1 MHSLLRALVAMAA
14 VLMSS
19 APSFAQCSPRE
30 LALWKNAQIAMSE
43 QRWLDFTAYTN
54 QISVPCQREIVQGMS
69 PNPNPNPYVVNQMQC
84 RSLWDR
90 YNQCRN
96 EFNKRVAACG
106 RPIYT
111 CVTPTCSR

>member
-1 MHSLLRALVAMAA
+1 MHSLLRAFVGMAA

-30 LALWKNAQIAMSE
+30 LELWKNAQNAMSQ
-43 QRWLDFTAYTN
+43 QRWLDVTAYTN
-54 QISVPCQREIVQGMS
+54 QISVPCQYKILETIN
-69 PNPNPNPYVVNQMQC
+69 PNPNPNPNIVNQMQC

-96 EFNKRVAACG
+96 EFNKKVAAGG

-111 CVTPTCSR
+111 CITPTCTR